1 MSDRKG
7 NIWIA
12 NCSGSS
18 VTKFPRGNPD
28 RAHTFDQIGVDKP
41 FDIAIDT
48 RGHVWVTSNDN
59 SSVVELRPDGSRVG
73 DPITGDRIH
82 RPMGI
87 ATDSFGNV
95 WVADSG
101 VLDPPCEGTSAADMI
116 TEDIGHDGAM
126 NTRAAVTLIRHRGA
140 NREVRTFG
148 KETGTRDGLRLPW
161 SIAVDGND
169 NVFVANFA
177 GQTLMQ
183 LCGVRTAHCP
193 PGVRT
198 GDPISPDSGYT
209 FDGLVRNTGVQID
222 PSGNVWLANNW
233 ILEAFEDDH
242 QNNPGGHE
250 FVVFIGLAAPIQ
262 TPLIGPPQQP

>member
-1 MSDRKG
+1 
-7 NIWIA
+7 
-12 NCSGSS
+12 
-18 VTKFPRGNPD
+18 VQFPRGNPD
-28 RAHTFDQIGVDKP
+28 EARNFDTIGVDKP

-48 RGHVWVTSNDN
+48 RGHAWVTSNATR
-59 SSVVELRPDGSRVG
+59 SVVELRPDGRRVG

-82 RPMGI
+82 RPMGV

-101 VLDPPCEGTSAADMI
+101 VMDPPCPTPLPNEMI
-116 TEDIGHDGAM
+116 TEDIGDDGAM
-126 NTRAAVTLIRHRGA
+126 NRKAAVTLIRHRGT
-140 NREVRTFG
+140 NRQVRTFG
-148 KETGTRDGLRLPW
+148 KETGKRDGLRLPW
-161 SIAVDGND
+161 GIAVDGND
-169 NVFVANFA
+169 NVWVANFA

-183 LCGVRTAHCP
+183 LCGVREAHCP

-233 ILEAFEDDH
+233 ILEAFKDDH

-250 FVVFIGLAAPIQ
+250 LVVFIGLAAPIH
-262 TPLIGPPQQP
+262 TPLIGPPQQPGPRDDDKHKDDDDD